1 VRGADGALALEP
13 VKPGEVGFFT
23 SYLRDGHTVS
33 YYGDNHPVYAGSVVR
48 AMASAKDGAPH
59 VEALFAA
66 DIAALP
72 PAEQRERDAE
82 WHAFAD
88 RLDREWRATVERVER
103 LTETIVEVV
112 VKAPA
117 AAREFEPGQF
127 FRLQS
132 YEALSKVVG
141 DTRLVMEGLALTGAW
156 VDRAAGLLSLIVLE
170 MGGSSRLCARLQ
182 PGEPVV
188 VMGPTGTPTE
198 TPAGESVVL
207 VGGGLGNAVLFS
219 IGRALRAHG
228 SRVLYFAAYRKRE
241 DIYKVEEI
249 DAASDQVIWSV
260 DSGPLPPPR
269 GVHDLVFQGNVVQA
283 MEAYAKGELG
293 KMLVPLPDC
302 HRIIAIGSDRMMAA
316 VKDARHGKLANYFRK
331 DHVAIASINSPMQ
344 CMMKEICAQCLQR
357 HIDPVTG
364 KETIIFSCSNQD
376 QPQDAVDWKNLADR
390 LRQNT
395 VQEKLTDAWVQKLLR
410 G

>member
-1 VRGADGALALEP
+1 
-13 VKPGEVGFFT
+13 
-23 SYLRDGHTVS
+23 
-33 YYGDNHPVYAGSVVR
+33 
-48 AMASAKDGAPH
+48 
-59 VEALFAA
+59 
-66 DIAALP
+66 
-72 PAEQRERDAE
+72 
-82 WHAFAD
+82 
-88 RLDREWRATVERVER
+88 VERVER

-316 VKDARHGKLANYFRK
+316 VKEARHGKLAPYFRK

-410 G
+410 S